1 MAGGKRG
8 ISRTSARTSPPPI
21 MPMKTGGTMKVPGK
35 DELLPT
41 QPVPLPHIPH
51 DSQTI
56 FEVLVFMYTVVAMGL
71 QYINLY
77 RSVWW
82 LQHSY
87 NHTAVS
93 FYLIDTTVI
102 WFSVL
107 LLGRRLIWLGLK
119 TVFINFFPVSPSG
132 RFLTFS
138 KYCFCA
144 LLVFVLVYVS
154 YFIAVNHSIVRILY
168 LLYPCT
174 VYTILFG
181 ISPSPLID
189 LLPGTHGR
197 VRIFKDKMG
206 IYRTNLAV
214 AGGVVNSPELVRMEV
229 NITKTDFN
237 ARLKQALFNSLLNCY
252 YAGAVPVLLAQSFV
266 HLETWWLV
274 QHTVIVFVGSLTLY
288 LVQVFPAGYHNL
300 LHRTSLNLGVW
311 TRVSAGGGG
320 NRQVSAPASFYTSW
334 SAASMWPIGAIVRH
348 GKDVYKS
355 EGGMN
360 AAEPGNSHH
369 VRYYYLFADP
379 SVGTA
384 VVLSIQAIL
393 VLAQIYII
401 VRSHVWYHLMSQA
414 ILLFIHFYTLFKLG
428 RDYLV
433 LAKVYQA
440 ELVLQ
445 ARVQQQQQSTA
456 NASTA
461 SSHNIQQQY

>member
-8 ISRTSARTSPPPI
+8 LSRTNRTSPPPI
-21 MPMKTGGTMKVPGK
+21 LQLKNATQSAPLKVGVK
-35 DELLPT
+35 DEVLSS

-56 FEVLVFMYTVVAMGL
+56 FEVLIFIYTVVAMGL

-102 WFSVL
+102 CFSVL
-107 LLGRRLIWLGLK
+107 LLGRRLIWLGFKFLF
-119 TVFINFFPVSPSG
+119 TNVFSISPSS
-132 RFLTFS
+132 RFMTFS
-138 KYCFCA
+138 KHCFCG
-144 LLVFVLVYVS
+144 LLVIILAYVS

-168 LLYPCT
+168 LVYPCT

-181 ISPSPLID
+181 ISATPFID
-189 LLPGTHGR
+189 LLPSSQGR
-197 VRIFKDKMG
+197 VKIFKDKMG

-214 AGGVVNSPELVRMEV
+214 AGGVSNSPELVRMEV

-252 YAGAVPVLLAQSFV
+252 YGGAVPVLLAQSYV
-266 HLETWWLV
+266 HLDTWWLV
-274 QHTVIVFVGSLTLY
+274 QHTIIVFIGSLTFY
-288 LVQVFPAGYHNL
+288 LVQMFPAGYHNL
-300 LHRTSLNLGVW
+300 LHRTSLNLGIW
-311 TRVSAGGGG
+311 TRVNGRLSA
-320 NRQVSAPASFYTSW
+320 NFYSNW
-334 SAASMWPIGAIVRH
+334 SAVNMWPSGSMVRH
-348 GKDVYKS
+348 GKDIYKS
-355 EGGMN
+355 EGSMN
-360 AAEPGNSHH
+360 AAEPGNTQH

-384 VVLSIQAIL
+384 VVLSLQGIL
-393 VLAQIYII
+393 VIFQIYILL
-401 VRSHVWYHLMSQA
+401 RSHVWYHLISQA
-414 ILLFIHFYTLFKLG
+414 ILLFIHFYTLFKLM
-428 RDYLV
+428 RDYFV

-445 ARVQQQQQSTA
+445 SK
-456 NASTA
+456 
-461 SSHNIQQQY
+461 IQTSPVNENNQTY

>member
-8 ISRTSARTSPPPI
+8 ISRTARTSPPPI
-21 MPMKTGGTMKVPGK
+21 LPVKPPTQNMVGKVGGKE
-35 DELLPT
+35 DLLPT

-51 DSQTI
+51 DSQPV
-56 FEVLVFMYTVVAMGL
+56 FEVLVFVYTVVAMCL
-71 QYINLY
+71 QYVHLY

-87 NHTAVS
+87 NHTAIS

-102 WFSVL
+102 AFSVL
-107 LLGRRLIWLGLK
+107 LVGRRLIWLALK
-119 TVFINFFPVSPSG
+119 SVFVNAFQVSSTG
-132 RFLTFS
+132 RFLSFS
-138 KYCFCA
+138 KYCFCG
-144 LLVFVLVYVS
+144 LLVSVLVYVS
-154 YFIAVNHSIVRILY
+154 YFIAVNQSLVRILY

-181 ISPSPLID
+181 VSPSPLID
-189 LLPGTHGR
+189 LLPGTQGR

-229 NITKTDFN
+229 AITKTDFN

-266 HLETWWLV
+266 HLELWWLI
-274 QHTVIVFVGSLTLY
+274 QHTCIVFVGSLTLY

-300 LHRTSLNLGVW
+300 LHRTSLNLGIW
-311 TRVSAGGGG
+311 AKMNGRLS
-320 NRQVSAPASFYTSW
+320 PSFYSNW
-334 SAASMWPIGAIVRH
+334 SAACMWPMGSIVRH
-348 GKDVYKS
+348 GKDIFRS

-360 AAEPGNSHH
+360 AAEPGNYHH
-369 VRYYYLFADP
+369 IRYYYLFTDP

-384 VVLSIQAIL
+384 VVLSVQCIL
-393 VLAQIYII
+393 VITQIYIMI
-401 VRSHVWYHLMSQA
+401 KSHVWYHLMSQA

-445 ARVQQQQQSTA
+445 SKMDPQISST
-456 NASTA
+456 NQNPTF
-461 SSHNIQQQY
+461 